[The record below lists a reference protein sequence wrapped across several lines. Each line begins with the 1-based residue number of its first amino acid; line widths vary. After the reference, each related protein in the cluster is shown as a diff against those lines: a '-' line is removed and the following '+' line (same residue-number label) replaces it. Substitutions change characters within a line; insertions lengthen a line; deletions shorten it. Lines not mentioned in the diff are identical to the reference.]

1 MKKKNFQKLK
11 KDIIL
16 ALLAFGITLTAASFT
31 YARYYYDDDYP
42 EIYNAYWDNRT
53 ARWDVNG
60 YATKF
65 EVRLYKNGHQVVTT
79 TTSQESMNMSQHLHH
94 GSGDYYFDVRPYNHY
109 TGWGNWMGSD
119 SIYLDG
125 HYYDDY
131 DRYYDDR
138 YYDDRY
144 YYDHYYDNSLWNQ
157 DISYARN
164 DGPPINQSQNKANV
178 IMPNNNYSNVAPGS
192 LQQQNQNSG
201 INAYNKQVLT
211 VPTSQIIYQQAN
223 GESSF
228 GKFVEVY
235 GLWHFIFDNGVP
247 ATNTWVQYKNKWYY
261 MDLSGIM
268 ATGLYTINGK
278 TYYLNTDG
286 SMIVGTLVLDGIT
299 HFFNNNGE
307 MVY

>member
-1 MKKKNFQKLK
+1 MMKKSFQKFIRVIFLSM
-11 KDIIL
+11 IV
-16 ALLAFGITLTAASFT
+16 FVVTITSVSFT
-31 YARYYYDDDYP
+31 YARYYYDDEYP

-65 EVRLYKNGHQVVTT
+65 EVRLYRNGHQVVTR
-79 TTSQESMNMSQHLHH
+79 TTSQESMNLSQYLHN

-109 TGWGNWMGSD
+109 DGWGNWIGSD
-119 SIYLDG
+119 SIYIDRY
-125 HYYDDY
+125 YYDDY

-138 YYDDRY
+138 YY
-144 YYDHYYDNSLWNQ
+144 YDHYYNDNLWNQ

-164 DGPPINQSQNKANV
+164 DGPPTNQPQSKSNV
-178 IMPNNNYSNVAPGS
+178 IMPGGNSSIIMPGNS
-192 LQQQNQNSG
+192 QQQNQAANIS
-201 INAYNKQVLT
+201 AYNKQVLT
-211 VPTSQIIYQQAN
+211 VPTSQILYQQAN

-235 GLWHFIFDNGVP
+235 GLWHFIFDNGAP

-261 MDLSGIM
+261 IDMNGIM
-268 ATGLYTINGK
+268 ATGLYTINGT

-286 SMIVGTLVLDGIT
+286 SMTVGTLVLDGIT
-299 HFFNNNGE
+299 HFFDNNGA